1 MDQSMKRRQYHLT
14 EEDERLFK
22 ELASQKGCSEAEIV
36 RAAIREYALR
46 ENQQKNPLLEMAE
59 KAERYSVDSVGDVI

>member
-1 MDQSMKRRQYHLT
+1 MLI
-14 EEDERLFK
+14 K

-36 RAAIREYALR
+36 RAAIQEYVLK

-59 KAERYSVDSVGDVI
+59 KAERYSIDSAGDVSSNHDDYLVDPLK